1 MQWLGKTI
9 RNDTRECEK
18 EIPCQKREHEQRCGT
33 RERERERYHTE
44 ERQRDTTPDKE
55 KKIDTTLE
63 RRKNLE
69 RPHQRKPELPHQR
82 VSHRNTIP
90 ERARDTTL

>member
-1 MQWLGKTI
+1 MTPENVRKKYHAK
-9 RNDTRECEK
+9 K
-18 EIPCQKREHEQRCGT
+18 ESMNKGVVP
-33 RERERERYHTE
+33 ERERERYHTE